1 MNYQMAVELWLQT
14 SPSSIFL
21 DGDNVTIY
29 LDKAIGKL
37 DRATVSGMGD
47 DWTIANRGA
56 VRLRWWSK
64 KEMRPYTF

>member
-1 MNYQMAVELWLQT
+1 MAANE
-14 SPSSIFL
+14 SKFHFL

-47 DWTIANRGA
+47 DWTIANRA
-56 VRLRWWSK
+56 Q
-64 KEMRPYTF
+64 